1 MSDWPLNASAMSLR
15 TTNPIRALVDQL
27 KIEPNPDKSV
37 IQLSLGDPT
46 LFGNLPCPAILRD
59 LVSDAVHS
67 SACAAG
73 YGPATGT
80 LDARTAVAAHS
91 NESGWSLASAP
102 VSAND
107 VVIASGCSHALQI
120 AIHVLCD
127 QVRKSIFLQ
136 IFLLLTHAHAR
147 STHLAGYK
155 CFTSSSWVLR
165 LPDHL

>member
-1 MSDWPLNASAMSLR
+1 MSSWSLSASAAALR

-27 KIEPNPDKSV
+27 KIEPNPAKSV

-59 LVSDAVHS
+59 LVCDAANS
-67 SACAAG
+67 PASAAG

-80 LDARTAVAAHS
+80 LDARAAVAAHC
-91 NESGWSLASAP
+91 NESGWSLPAAP
-102 VSAND
+102 VSAAD

-127 QVRKSIFLQ
+127 PVSEDFFCR
-136 IFLLLTHAHAR
+136 FLLRSRWLALTHPPHQGHECAAA
-147 STHLAGYK
+147 TTGLLG
-155 CFTSSSWVLR
+155 